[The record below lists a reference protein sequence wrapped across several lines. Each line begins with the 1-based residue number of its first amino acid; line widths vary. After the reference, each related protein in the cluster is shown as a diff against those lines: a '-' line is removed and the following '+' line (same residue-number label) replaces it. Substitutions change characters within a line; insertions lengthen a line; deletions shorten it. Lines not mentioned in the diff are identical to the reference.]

1 VGAPPPV
8 IAGTPARGIPA
19 FPPGAPPPPPPAPPP
34 APPRPAAPSRSAG
47 PVSVD
52 LVDEI
57 EDLDDHEP
65 ADAFGATVA
74 QTGNLFVRAN
84 DGRIL
89 GPFSPDE
96 ARELVLQGRLT
107 GGEAASFDQRSWMPL
122 TSFPGLSG
130 LAMPEANPP
139 PRASGG
145 EFDFS
150 FSDAP
155 KTNAGAEPDD
165 FDFSFSD
172 LPKTDRAPGLV
183 PPPAT
188 GARPAAAAPP
198 PAARPATGSPTGSR
212 PATGLHDLFD
222 DLPDDLPAPKGA
234 AAAPAPAGGLTDL
247 SDLPAPKTAV
257 TPRAPSGGLDLP
269 GLRDAVDL
277 PGLKGGVDLPGLKG
291 EAGLPGLKGEAGLPG
306 LKGEAGLPGLRGEP
320 GLPGPRGVAGLP
332 GTRGET
338 GLPGVRGESALP
350 GVRGETGLPGV
361 PELSGLV
368 APVGE
373 DLPNLPGDAE
383 ARQFAEGGLAD
394 QLEGDPLR
402 RPAAPAAGRKRTL
415 ILAAGLVG
423 GLAVVGAVT
432 SLIDGVG
439 PFGLD
444 LLLGDEPVAAPRTAP
459 PSMNVAAPS
468 AAPSALASAPVSG
481 AGSAPGLLPPG
492 EATLAEVAG
501 YRAAI
506 AAREQKGE
514 GAGAEALDLI
524 ELYAFGALE
533 FPGNNEWI
541 RRAGELAAKLDD
553 ATKATPAGKRAR
565 LAAALANSDGAAL
578 ADAIEVAK
586 ANPGDARAH
595 YLAGHAWRLKNDLD
609 ATFAA
614 FDKARTLDPTLLA
627 AARLA
632 GETAVK
638 RGDMENARPILEGVF
653 EKAPGTPS
661 VAVSLARIELHKGA
675 NDRASQLVEQVLAM
689 PAERATAADRSQAI
703 VLRARLEI
711 GRGQEDVAL
720 RSLEEAIKA
729 NPRNLEAIELLSER
743 HFATKAYDKALNQ
756 FETLRAAGAGTP
768 EIVISIARCHEA
780 LNNADKALAELTA
793 GAAQYAQS
801 AALQSAIGD
810 AEMRRRRFPEA
821 RAAYDK
827 ALSIDPKFE
836 EAYLRIADLL
846 VSQAKVGEASDFLAK
861 ALEAKPSSAMLHYG
875 AGELKQRL
883 AGGKDETL
891 LGAAER
897 EFREA
902 IRLDPTMLRARH
914 HLAQTLLDKGDAQ
927 GAMKELTGLQA
938 RPDYHEDLAYDVGR
952 AQQALG
958 EIDNAIASYEDA
970 LTRHGNDPKTL
981 LAAGTAYFAKADY
994 PKATERLTLAAQ
1006 VANKLTAAHYYLG
1019 RVAFEQKNLAVAVQ
1033 KFQLASDDE
1042 AGNNEF
1048 RYWLGRALLEAGKA
1062 KPAYQEFTTVA
1073 ENIKNENL
1081 KKIPKF
1087 LCDAHY
1093 RRGQLR
1099 FDGVADGT
1107 RDWRGAQGDF
1117 KVALDCDESR
1127 PEVWTA
1133 LGDTYEIPEPKTAEQ
1148 HYTTATRKDAKYAPA
1163 YWKRGNL
1170 RMLSE
1175 NVAGAK
1181 ADFERARDLDPKS
1194 PEPLGRLCEIY
1205 NGQGQKAQAKAACK
1219 AYLDVAPSGE
1229 LAGTAREI
1237 LEDLNR

>member
-1 VGAPPPV
+1 MRA
-8 IAGTPARGIPA
+8 
-19 FPPGAPPPPPPAPPP
+19 
-34 APPRPAAPSRSAG
+34 AG

-57 EDLDDHEP
+57 EDLDDHDP

-74 QTGNLFVRAN
+74 QTGNLFVRAA

-107 GGEAASFDQRSWMPL
+107 GTEAASFDQRSWMPL

-130 LAMPEANPP
+130 LAVEPAAGPP
-139 PRASGG
+139 PAPKSSAGG

-188 GARPAAAAPP
+188 GARPAVAPP
-198 PAARPATGSPTGSR
+198 RPATGSRPAVAAP
-212 PATGLHDLFD
+212 PATGARPAAGLQDLFD
-222 DLPDDLPAPKGA
+222 DLPDDLPAPKA
-234 AAAPAPAGGLTDL
+234 ASSAPVPAGGLTDL
-247 SDLPAPKTAV
+247 SDLPAPKTSV
-257 TPRAPSGGLDLP
+257 TPRAPSGGIDLP

-277 PGLKGGVDLPGLKG
+277 PGLRGTADLPGLRG
-291 EAGLPGLKGEAGLPG
+291 TVDLPGLKGEAGLPG
-306 LKGEAGLPGLRGEP
+306 LKGEAGLPGLRGEA

-338 GLPGVRGESALP
+338 GLPGVRGETALP

-383 ARQFAEGGLAD
+383 ARQFAESGLAD
-394 QLEGDPLR
+394 QLEGDALA
-402 RPAAPAAGRKRTL
+402 RPVPPEANRKRKL
-415 ILAAGLVG
+415 MLAGGLVAG
-423 GLAVVGAVT
+423 IGIIGAVT

-439 PFGLD
+439 PFGID
-444 LLLGDEPVAAPRTAP
+444 LLTGGDEPVAARPSAP
-459 PSMNVAAPS
+459 PSMNVASPS
-468 AAPSALASAPVSG
+468 AAPTATVSVAPSG

-501 YRAAI
+501 YRTAI

-514 GAGAEALDLI
+514 GAGAETLDLI

-541 RRAGELAAKLDD
+541 RRSAELAGKLDD

-578 ADAIEVAK
+578 AQAIELAK
-586 ANPGDARAH
+586 ANPTDARAQ

-609 ATFAA
+609 ASFAA
-614 FDKARTLDPTLLA
+614 FDKARTLDPTLLS

-632 GETAVK
+632 GETAVR

-653 EKAPGTPS
+653 QKAPGTPS
-661 VAVSLARIELHKGA
+661 VAVSLARIELHTGA
-675 NDRASQLVEQVLAM
+675 NDRASALVEQILSM
-689 PAERATAADRSQAI
+689 PAERATPADRSSAI

-729 NPRNLEAIELLSER
+729 NPRNLEAVELLSER
-743 HFATKAYDKALNQ
+743 HFATKAYDKALIQ
-756 FETLRAAGAGTP
+756 FESLRAAGAGTP

-793 GAAQYAQS
+793 GAGTYPQS

-810 AEMRRRRFPEA
+810 AEMRRRRYPEA

-827 ALSIDPKFE
+827 ALAIDPKFE

-861 ALEAKPSSAMLHYG
+861 ALETKPSSAMLHYG

-891 LGAAER
+891 LAAAER
-897 EFREA
+897 AFREA
-902 IRLDPTMLRARH
+902 IRLEPTLLKARH
-914 HLAQTLLDKGDAQ
+914 HLAQTLLDKGDAA

-958 EIDNAIASYEDA
+958 ELDAAVASYEDA
-970 LTRHGNDPKTL
+970 LTRQANEPKTL
-981 LAAGTAYFAKADY
+981 LAAGTAYFAKGDY

-1042 AGNNEF
+1042 AGNNEY
-1048 RYWLGRALLEAGKA
+1048 RYWLGRALLDAGKA
-1062 KPAYQEFTTVA
+1062 KPAYQEFSTVA

-1081 KKIPKF
+1081 RKLPKF

-1099 FDGVADGT
+1099 FEGVADGT

-1117 KVALDCDESR
+1117 KVALDCDDSR

-1133 LGDTYEIPEPKTAEQ
+1133 LGDTYEISEPKTAEQ
-1148 HYTTATRKDAKYAPA
+1148 HYTTATRKDAKYGPA

-1181 ADFERARDLDPKS
+1181 GDFERARDLDPKA
-1194 PEPLGRLCEIY
+1194 PEPVGRLCEIY
-1205 NGQGQKAQAKAACK
+1205 NGQGQKALAKSVCK
-1219 AYLDVAPSGE
+1219 AYLDLAPSGE